1 MNKKRKIIVLAVMI
15 LLTGLLNFNNG
26 VLDKIR
32 TVDIVTLLALG
43 MCIGALISTLSASL
57 KSKG

>member
-1 MNKKRKIIVLAVMI
+1 MI
-15 LLTGLLNFNNG
+15 LLTGLLNLNNG

-32 TVDIVTLLALG
+32 TVDILTLLALG
-43 MCIGALISTLSASL
+43 MCIGALISTLSATL